1 MTDLVQAHP
10 APTHA
15 APTRP
20 APIHAARRARRRVPF
35 AAGLL
40 LLQFATMWGAFFVLA
55 PSIDWPGSLGAPP
68 AVILPLILEQST
80 AVFAGYLSYLV
91 HALAL
96 IPLAI
101 ALRAALRVEGAMG
114 TAIVAFGVLAGFAKA
129 LGIARWLILMPGL
142 AAAYVDPA
150 ASAATRDAVAVVYEA
165 FNAYAGGVG
174 ELVGVGL
181 LAGIWTILIS
191 AALIRQGATI
201 VGYAGLGAA
210 VLLLSTLLS
219 VVGIESP
226 VMLTL
231 SGILWQFW
239 TLALAVLL
247 WKRG

>member
-1 MTDLVQAHP
+1 MTDLAST
-10 APTHA
+10 APTH
-15 APTRP
+15 
-20 APIHAARRARRRVPF
+20 RARRRVP
-35 AAGLL
+35 AAAALL
-40 LLQFATMWGAFFVLA
+40 MLQFAMMWGAFFILA
-55 PSIDWPGSLGAPP
+55 PTIDWPASLDEPP
-68 AVILPLILEQST
+68 AAILPLILEQST
-80 AVFAGYLSYLV
+80 AVFAGYLSYLI

-101 ALRAALRVEGAMG
+101 VLRAALRAEGAMG

-142 AAAYVDPA
+142 ANSYVDPA
-150 ASAATRDAVAVVYEA
+150 ASAATRDAIAVVYEA

-174 ELVGVGL
+174 ELMGVGL

-191 AALIRQGATI
+191 AVLIRQGAAI
-201 VGYAGLGAA
+201 LGYAGLGAA
-210 VLLLSTLLS
+210 ALLLSTLLS

-239 TLALAVLL
+239 TLALAISL
-247 WKRG
+247 WRRA